1 MEKIY
6 QVFMGKY
13 AKDFDDLSN
22 KLDYVKYMRF
32 DSILLTPF
40 FESPSYHGY
49 DCTDFFGI
57 KKEYGTMEDFKNFIK
72 KLEELNMDC
81 YIDFP
86 VCHTSDEHILFTQAI
101 EGKNDCY
108 TWSDTFPDK
117 EHWYP
122 TPMSDCSWYKC
133 EKNNK
138 WYMGVWGNPK
148 MPSLNIHSNRAKTEL
163 YFMFHYWLTMSPRIH
178 ARLDAILYWD
188 VVYATAIEQ
197 THWVRGVIQSIKPGT
212 KIIGEVWDNDP
223 NVVNEFSNAL
233 GSCFSFADAAEIKN
247 VAYNNQ
253 EYHQIGG
260 EDLVYFC
267 SNHDQTRLM
276 NSLGHDINK
285 MKRAFDL
292 LYGTQGKAL
301 VVYYGDEIGMTG
313 VVNGLDHYDVR
324 RPMDWNEVDRQKYD
338 PNSLLNH
345 VRNLNLNK

>member
-13 AKDFDDLSN
+13 AKDFDDLSD
-22 KLDYVKYMRF
+22 KLDYVKYMGF

-40 FESPSYHGY
+40 FDSPSYHGY
-49 DCTDFFGI
+49 DCTDFFNI
-57 KKEYGTMEDFKNFIK
+57 KEEYGTMENFKTFLK
-72 KLEELNMDC
+72 KLEQLNMDC

-86 VCHTSDEHILFTQAI
+86 VCHTSDEHILFEKTI

-108 TWSDTFPDK
+108 TWSESFPNK

-148 MPSLNIHSNRAKTEL
+148 MPSLNIHSNRVKSEL

-188 VVYATAIEQ
+188 VIYAAVIEQ
-197 THWVRGVIQSIKPGT
+197 THWVRGIIQSIKPGT
-212 KIIGEVWDNDP
+212 KIIGN
-223 NVVNEFSNAL
+223 
-233 GSCFSFADAAEIKN
+233 CFSFADAAEIKN
-247 VAYNNQ
+247 VVCNNQ

-260 EDLVYFC
+260 EDLAYFC

-276 NSLGHDINK
+276 NSLGYDLNK
-285 MKRAFDL
+285 MKGAFDL
-292 LYGTQGKAL
+292 LYQTKGEAL
-301 VVYYGDEIGMTG
+301 VVYCGDEIGMTG
-313 VVNGLDHYDVR
+313 VANGLDHYEAR
-324 RPMDWNEVDRQKYD
+324 QSMDWNEVHRQKHD

-345 VRNLNLNK
+345 VRNLNLNKQ